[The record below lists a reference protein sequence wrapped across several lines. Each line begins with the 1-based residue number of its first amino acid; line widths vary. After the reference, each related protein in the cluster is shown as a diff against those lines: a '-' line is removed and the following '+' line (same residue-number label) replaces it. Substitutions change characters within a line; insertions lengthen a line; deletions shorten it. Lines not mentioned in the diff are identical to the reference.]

1 MPTTGTAPHRTAPQP
16 PRPRPPEHGRGGSRW
31 RYIFQ
36 EAGLGLR
43 RNMLMTVAVI
53 LSVAVSL
60 TLLGASLLVRDQ
72 VQLAA
77 GFWYGKIEVSIFL
90 CDGRNC
96 DGITPEQ
103 QASLEEAL
111 RQDELVQEVYYE
123 SKSQAYERFKDM
135 FEDQPDFVESVTQD
149 ALPASFRVK
158 LEDPEQFAAIY
169 DKYAAQPGV
178 EEVVDQR
185 EVLKSFFAVTDKFQL
200 GALVVAVIQ
209 LVAASVLIANTIRVA
224 AFARREQTA
233 IMKLVGASNWY
244 IRLPFVLEGVI
255 AGLVGALLAW
265 GLLLVAVPRITRSL
279 RFDIQFMPF
288 IGLQEAVSVGP
299 LLLVVGVTIAGLS
312 SLIALRRFLDI

>member
-1 MPTTGTAPHRTAPQP
+1 MS
-16 PRPRPPEHGRGGSRW
+16 SRW
-31 RYIFQ
+31 QYVPQ
-36 EAGLGLR
+36 EALLGLR

-60 TLLGASLLVRDQ
+60 TLLGAALLVREQ

-77 GFWYGKIEVSIFL
+77 GYWYGKIEVSVFL

-96 DGITPEQ
+96 DAITAEQ
-103 QASLEEAL
+103 RDSLERTL
-111 RQDELVQEVYYE
+111 RGDPLVDEIYYE
-123 SKSQAYERFKDM
+123 SKEAAYERFKDM
-135 FEDQPDFVESVTQD
+135 FRDQPDFVQSVSPE

-158 LEDPEQFAAIY
+158 LTDPEQFTAIY
-169 DKYAAQPGV
+169 DKYAARPGV

-200 GALVVAVIQ
+200 GALFVALIQ

-244 IRLPFVLEGVI
+244 IRLPFVMEGMI
-255 AGLVGALLAW
+255 AGLIGAVTAWALLV
-265 GLLLVAVPRITRSL
+265 VAVPRLTQSL
-279 RFDIQFMPF
+279 MVDIQFMPF
-288 IGLQEAVSVGP
+288 IGLREALTVGP
-299 LLLVVGVTIAGLS
+299 ILLIVGVAIAALS
-312 SLIALRRFLDI
+312 SFVALHRFLDV